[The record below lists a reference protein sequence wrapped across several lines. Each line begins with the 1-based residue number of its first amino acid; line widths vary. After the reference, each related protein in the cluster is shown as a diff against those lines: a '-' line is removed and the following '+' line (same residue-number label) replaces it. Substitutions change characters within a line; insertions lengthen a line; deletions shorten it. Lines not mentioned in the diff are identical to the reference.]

1 MNTQADTT
9 TDEEPRRVLLIED
22 SSFARL
28 WLRTQLSADGL
39 VIEEA
44 ADGLTGLEAC
54 LSNPPD
60 LILLDLNL
68 PLYNGFEILRRLK
81 EDRRTMGIP
90 VIVVSSASKPMDKAL
105 GLDLGAVDFIS
116 KPYDPLELRARIRV
130 AFRTRRLQELLEQRA
145 HLDGLTGLSNRIA
158 LDDRLG
164 AEWAIRQRHGGSL
177 AIWMVDLD
185 HFKRINDTY
194 GHSAGDDVL
203 RRTANG
209 TSRHDSSHGSGGALW
224 RRGIRGRRPL
234 LRYLGAVKTAERFRM
249 RIASSPMVY
258 GTNAIHVT
266 VSIGVASAPDDG
278 ISSPADL
285 IARADEALYQAKAHG
300 RNQVHPPPWNS
311 QR

>member
-203 RRTANG
+203 RRTAMALRG
-209 TSRHDSSHGSGGALW
+209 TIRATDLAARYGGEEFVVVAPFCDISARSRPPSDFECGL
-224 RRGIRGRRPL
+224 RRARWCMAP
-234 LRYLGAVKTAERFRM
+234 M
-249 RIASSPMVY
+249 RS
-258 GTNAIHVT
+258 T
-266 VSIGVASAPDDG
+266 
-278 ISSPADL
+278 
-285 IARADEALYQAKAHG
+285 
-300 RNQVHPPPWNS
+300 
-311 QR
+311 